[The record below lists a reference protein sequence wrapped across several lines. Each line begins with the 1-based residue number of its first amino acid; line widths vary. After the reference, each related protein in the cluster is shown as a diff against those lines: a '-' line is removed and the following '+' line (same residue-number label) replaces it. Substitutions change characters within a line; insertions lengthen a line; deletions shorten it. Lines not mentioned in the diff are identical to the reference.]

1 MSKHRYSKGGS
12 SFTDESIIPATY
24 AASDRNEDPTDLL
37 GGLTEEYWLIHM
49 IDRCS
54 LSGVV
59 HTVIVNGVEIEMD
72 DYDFLTALLLD
83 I

>member
-12 SFTDESIIPATY
+12 TFTDESIVPATY

-37 GGLTEEYWLIHM
+37 GGLTEEYWIVHA
-49 IDRCS
+49 IDRLS
-54 LSGVV
+54 LPRVL
-59 HTVIVNGVEIEMD
+59 HTVIVNGVETKMD